1 MKKVA
6 TVNKKHT
13 FDSRQTVITV
23 GPNNIRY
30 PFDTEEYI
38 FSLGD
43 LNDDTLKAQGLK
55 MKPSLMKS
63 ESCGVCR
70 KAKSEFKGKKI
81 AQCDFCATFGCID
94 CIFKV
99 FPFPQLDP

>member
-43 LNDDTLKAQGLK
+43 LNDDTLKA
-55 MKPSLMKS
+55 
-63 ESCGVCR
+63 
-70 KAKSEFKGKKI
+70 
-81 AQCDFCATFGCID
+81 
-94 CIFKV
+94 
-99 FPFPQLDP
+99 